1 MTLLIL
7 SMAFIAMLVIA
18 NILSVKIVSLGS
30 WVVDVGIIAYPITF
44 LLSDTISE
52 VFGKNT
58 AKNVIRSAFL
68 INLFVI
74 FLVFIA
80 VKIQPAD
87 IWSGQA
93 AFQEILGAAPR
104 IMIASM
110 IAYLVSQHHD
120 IYVFHFWK
128 KMTKGKHLWFRNN
141 ASTIVSQGIDSIIFV
156 LIAFWGIYEN
166 NVLLSMIMTNFILK
180 VIFAISDTPLIYLL
194 VGLIRKTEKKV
205 L

>member
-1 MTLLIL
+1 
-7 SMAFIAMLVIA
+7 ML
-18 NILSVKIVSLGS
+18 
-30 WVVDVGIIAYPITF
+30 F
-44 LLSDTISE
+44 
-52 VFGKNT
+52 
-58 AKNVIRSAFL
+58 
-68 INLFVI
+68 
-74 FLVFIA
+74 FIA

-110 IAYLVSQHHD
+110 IAYLVSLHHD

-166 NVLLSMIMTNFILK
+166 NVLFSMIMTNFILK
-180 VIFAISDTPLIYLL
+180 VVFAISDTPLIYLL

>member
-1 MTLLIL
+1 
-7 SMAFIAMLVIA
+7 
-18 NILSVKIVSLGS
+18 
-30 WVVDVGIIAYPITF
+30 
-44 LLSDTISE
+44 
-52 VFGKNT
+52 
-58 AKNVIRSAFL
+58 
-68 INLFVI
+68 
-74 FLVFIA
+74 
-80 VKIQPAD
+80 
-87 IWSGQA
+87 
-93 AFQEILGAAPR
+93 
-104 IMIASM
+104 MIASM